1 MDSDRQLCDAV
12 AATDQDTIT
21 AAVSQMQANGGDD
34 SVQSVLQL
42 ADQGLRGVDPKAKH
56 VILITDGE
64 TPDGA
69 HPGVVQQMNAD
80 DITRSTIGIG
90 HQINVGLL
98 QRVAQLGKGGYY
110 DASDP
115 FNLPQLVIKQTQ
127 QPQRQAIVVQHV
139 ALGPRPQ
146 YARLLRGMG
155 RGPAATT
162 RSCRRR

>member
-1 MDSDRQLCDAV
+1 
-12 AATDQDTIT
+12 
-21 AAVSQMQANGGDD
+21 MQANGGDD

-42 ADQGLRGVDPKAKH
+42 ADQGLRGVDAKAKH

-69 HPGVVQQMNAD
+69 YPGVVQQMNGD
-80 DITRSTIGIG
+80 DITLSTIGIG

-127 QPQRQAIVVQHV
+127 QLQRQASSCSTLRRAHAPSMRVSSGN
-139 ALGPRPQ
+139 GPRPS
-146 YARLLRGMG
+146 
-155 RGPAATT
+155 ATT